1 MDYSSS
7 LNDADNPA
15 GASPWGNS
23 PVPSPQNN
31 RSFSQSFQS
40 QTPDSPNMVSQEHV
54 RSESYA
60 SEGGFGASARQ
71 VEASNG
77 DYDSRP
83 QTASSTNTEQT
94 EQHIP
99 RYEAG
104 DIQKQHQEPHPGLAY
119 NENQH
124 SHSQQRPSQ
133 HSRPA
138 TRQAPHY
145 FLHAKITGLER
156 TGRKDPILRFD
167 VKVRLLPFN
176 ISLPL
181 HTFMIKAEANR

>member
-40 QTPDSPNMVSQEHV
+40 QAPDSPNMASQEHN
-54 RSESYA
+54 RSDSYT
-60 SEGGFGASARQ
+60 SEGGFAASERADRNDT
-71 VEASNG
+71 ESNS

-83 QTASSTNTEQT
+83 QTANSATTEQT

-99 RYEAG
+99 RYEAA
-104 DIQKQHQEPHPGLAY
+104 DAQKQHQEPHPGQAY

-124 SHSQQRPSQ
+124 PHSQQRPMQ

-138 TRQAPHY
+138 THQSPHY

-167 VKVRLLPFN
+167 VKVSPKP
-176 ISLPL
+176 PL
-181 HTFMIKAEANR
+181 ACSPLTLFAT